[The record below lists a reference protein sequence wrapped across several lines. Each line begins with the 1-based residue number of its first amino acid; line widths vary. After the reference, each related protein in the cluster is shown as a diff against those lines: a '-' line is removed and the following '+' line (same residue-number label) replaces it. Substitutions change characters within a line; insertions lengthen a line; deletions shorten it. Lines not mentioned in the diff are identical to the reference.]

1 MTWYYVRN
9 GEPAG
14 PISDEELLSKLRLG
28 SILPTT
34 MLWRSGM
41 AQWQPASEVTRTLQ
55 PAPPVSSFSSGSS
68 VGLDVP
74 PELTSGPPPVLP
86 HFFCTYCGNIIP
98 ADQLVHIS
106 GRAVCATCKPAYVQQ
121 VREGLNAPIKAPVLR
136 GFAVSALPAQPE
148 SDLADP
154 WLRLVAYLLDWV
166 FVMVPLVI
174 GWFLFFFFVLG
185 SVMSRAGGASPTP
198 AMATGFIFILSM
210 LLAFGWIF
218 FYWTFF
224 IGRRGFTFGMQIM
237 KLEMVRAD
245 RSPVTYARAFSR
257 AVALYIINAFTMGLT
272 NITAFFDS
280 ENRTVVDMICD
291 TRVVRMDVVQ
301 S

>member
-1 MTWYYVRN
+1 MTWYYVKD
-9 GEPAG
+9 GGPAG

-41 AQWQPASEVTRTLQ
+41 PTWQPASEVTRTIQ
-55 PAPPVSSFSSGSS
+55 NSPPPAPSSSSSAG
-68 VGLDVP
+68 GVP
-74 PELTSGPPPVLP
+74 PELTAGPPPVLP

-106 GRAVCATCKPAYVQQ
+106 GRAVCAACKPAYVQQ
-121 VREGLNAPIKAPVLR
+121 VREGLNTPIKVPVLHSR
-136 GFAVSALPAQPE
+136 VTAFPSTPQPE
-148 SDLADP
+148 SDLGDP
-154 WLRLVAYLLDWV
+154 WVRLVAYILDWT

-185 SVMSRAGGASPTP
+185 TVMSQKGRGSPTP
-198 AMATGFIFILSM
+198 EMATGFIFILSM

-224 IGRRGFTFGMQIM
+224 IGRSGSTPGMKIM

-245 RSPVTYARAFSR
+245 RSPVSYTRAFSR

-280 ENRTVVDMICD
+280 ERRTVVDMICD
-291 TRVVRMDVVQ
+291 TRVVRMDMVPG
-301 S
+301 

>member
-1 MTWYYVRN
+1 MTWYYVKN

-41 AQWQPASEVTRTLQ
+41 AQWKPVSEVTRTLQ
-55 PAPPVSSFSSGSS
+55 PTPPVPFSSGSS
-68 VGLDVP
+68 ASLDVP
-74 PELTSGPPPVLP
+74 PELASGPPPVLP

-121 VREGLNAPIKAPVLR
+121 VREGLNAPIRAPVLR
-136 GFAVSALPAQPE
+136 GIAVSALPAQPE

-154 WLRLVAYLLDWV
+154 WVRLVAYLLDWT

-174 GWFLFFFFVLG
+174 GWLLFFFFVLG
-185 SVMSRAGGASPTP
+185 TVVSRTGRTSTTSE
-198 AMATGFIFILSM
+198 MATGFIFILSM

-224 IGRRGFTFGMQIM
+224 IGRRGFTPGMQIM

-245 RSPVTYARAFSR
+245 RSPVSYTRAFGR
-257 AVALYIINAFTMGLT
+257 AVILYFINAFTMGLA
-272 NITAFFDS
+272 NITAFFDG

-291 TRVVRMDVVQ
+291 TRVVRIDVVR

>member
-1 MTWYYVRN
+1 MTWYYVKN
-9 GEPAG
+9 GAPAG

-41 AQWQPASEVTRTLQ
+41 ATWQPALEVTRTIQ
-55 PAPPVSSFSSGSS
+55 VASPPAPAYSA
-68 VGLDVP
+68 DVP
-74 PELTSGPPPVLP
+74 PELTSGTPPVLP
-86 HFFCTYCGNIIP
+86 QFFCTYCGNIIP

-121 VREGLNAPIKAPVLR
+121 VREGLNTPIKAPVLHR
-136 GFAVSALPAQPE
+136 IPVNTPAPQPE

-154 WLRLVAYLLDWV
+154 WLRAVAYILDWV
-166 FVMVPLVI
+166 FVMVPLLI

-185 SVMSRAGGASPTP
+185 TVMSQGGRATPAP
-198 AMATGFIFILSM
+198 AMATGFIFLLSTV
-210 LLAFGWIF
+210 LAFGWIF

-224 IGRRGFTFGMQIM
+224 IGRRGFTPGMKIM
-237 KLEMVRAD
+237 SMEMVRAD
-245 RSPVTYARAFSR
+245 RSPVSYTRALGR
-257 AVALYIINAFTMGLT
+257 AVLLYFITAFTMGLA

-291 TRVVRMDVVQ
+291 TRVVRIDMVQ

>member
-1 MTWYYVRN
+1 MTWYYVKN

-34 MLWRSGM
+34 LLWRSGM
-41 AQWQPASEVTRTLQ
+41 TEWQAASGVTRDIQLSVSPLL
-55 PAPPVSSFSSGSS
+55 PAFSPGSS
-68 VGLDVP
+68 PGIAP

-98 ADQLVHIS
+98 ADDLVRIG
-106 GRAVCATCKPAYVQQ
+106 GRAVCAACKPAYVQQ
-121 VREGLNAPIKAPVLR
+121 AREGLNAPMKVPVIS
-136 GFAVSALPAQPE
+136 GAMSALPTQPE

-154 WLRLVAYLLDWV
+154 WTRLIAYIIDWV
-166 FVMVPLVI
+166 FIMVPFVI
-174 GWFLFFFFVLG
+174 GWFLFFIFV
-185 SVMSRAGGASPTP
+185 MGAVATRTGQPSPTSE
-198 AMATGFIFILSM
+198 MATAFGFLSF
-210 LLAFGWIF
+210 LALAFGWMF

-224 IGRRGFTFGMQIM
+224 IGRRGFTPGMKFM

-245 RSPVTYARAFSR
+245 RSPVSYTRAFSR

-272 NITAFFDS
+272 NITAFFDR
-280 ENRTVVDMICD
+280 EKRTVVDMICD
-291 TRVVRMDVVQ
+291 TRVVRIDAVQ